1 MNLFNVCSEADEIY
15 KICSVIGSPTEE
27 TWLEGLNLASV
38 INYQF
43 PQVFFCSIFD
53 ISRKENVTGFIFKIS
68 SNNLFVIL
76 QLPGVNL
83 SSVMPYASAD
93 AVNLI
98 ERLCSWDPCNRPTTA
113 EALQHPFFQSCYYVP
128 PSLRS
133 KLSVGPRGSLEQQQ
147 SMKRLPATLT
157 YNANKPL
164 NTYVTPKTNA
174 PFINGVNSYVTPKTN
189 APFSNG
195 DNSYFAPK
203 TNAPF
208 GNGVNSYVTPM
219 MNAPFDNGATQRK
232 VNVANNNN
240 QNTAWNTK
248 PVRSYNVKDSKY
260 RPPGRKSPRK

>member
-1 MNLFNVCSEADEIY
+1 MLNLCSEADEIY

-43 PQVFFCSIFD
+43 PQVFFTPLCN
-53 ISRKENVTGFIFKIS
+53 ISRKESVTDFIFKVT
-68 SNNLFVIL
+68 SNDLFVIF
-76 QLPGVNL
+76 QLPGVHL

-128 PSLRS
+128 PSLRP

-147 SMKRLPATLT
+147 SVKRLPAAPT

-174 PFINGVNSYVTPKTN
+174 PFSNGVNSYVAPKTK

-195 DNSYFAPK
+195 VNSYVAPK
-203 TNAPF
+203 TNASF
-208 GNGVNSYVTPM
+208 GNGVNSYVTL
-219 MNAPFDNGATQRK
+219 NKVAPFDNGANQRK
-232 VNVANNNN
+232 VDMANNNN
-240 QNTAWNTK
+240 QNTAWNNK
-248 PVRSYNVKDSKY
+248 PVRSYNVKDAKY
-260 RPPGRKSPRK
+260 RPPGRKSPGK